1 MLWISEF
8 RNPDMSRAY
17 CFPLVLPNLQ
27 LSQSSGHSIL
37 KWSLS
42 WSLLQFTVFTIA
54 QGCWWSPPNLESY
67 PPPLNIVTSQQEES
81 FFFFVSVNLISP
93 WPVCVTDLAM
103 GSYHQVLVE
112 NQYQWQVYIVLWDSG
127 SPYTRQW
134 TF

>member
-1 MLWISEF
+1 
-8 RNPDMSRAY
+8 MSRAY

-67 PPPLNIVTSQQEES
+67 PPPLNIVTSQQEER
-81 FFFFVSVNLISP
+81 FFFCQCQFDFSMACVCDWFSNGILPSSSCRKPISMASLYCSVRL
-93 WPVCVTDLAM
+93 WVTLHPAM
-103 GSYHQVLVE
+103 DILVGGI
-112 NQYQWQVYIVLWDSG
+112 WLLGWA
-127 SPYTRQW
+127 
-134 TF
+134 